1 MDLKT
6 SWHCLLPGTLA
17 LEQVPGCQGNEARPS
32 TRSPAGRTPRL
43 AAAHWRPQAPCT
55 ASELY
60 RNSALVGGC
69 RCALGW
75 AVRPPWM
82 QPRGLSWSRLDALA
96 NQSPTLG
103 LHARIL
109 EHMRQRGPPSTS
121 SAIPADRPCIFHF
134 AGRHRRRS
142 QPPRAALPGNK
153 CTLLR
158 GRSAPPVQPKAAG
171 ARWCIQP
178 PSSPLPDLCAP
189 PPAEAGR
196 APPAHARPT
205 PSGRRATHGGRRLG
219 PVLARRLC
227 RRRMPPRD
235 PPSRRSRAA
244 GDLRALSSSWFGTQ
258 GGLSRARNRGAQR
271 GARPGATRNQPSPV
285 RPPRAS
291 ARRSPASACLEG
303 HRAGKLW
310 AAQVAVPDSAKS
322 ARGAHRGA
330 GVSRHG
336 SRARRTRR
344 RWPCSRA
351 APCAPSSTCMRF
363 MLCTRCWYLAGC
375 LLSMAGRMD
384 CSFMRCMRMA
394 RSSHS
399 RCSVRLGALK
409 HEVAL
414 LAARRDPWLAPL
426 RLAPAWLALRPPPA
440 VGIEPTAWARRIV
453 VLEIKIK

>member
-1 MDLKT
+1 MRAGVGGTPALDATARAELV
-6 SWHCLLPGTLA
+6 SSRRPGKPVTYFRA
-17 LEQVPGCQGNEARPS
+17 TCTYSGAHAAARPAVNVLGHPC
-32 TRSPAGRTPRL
+32 R
-43 AAAHWRPQAPCT
+43 QA
-55 ASELY
+55 L
-60 RNSALVGGC
+60 
-69 RCALGW
+69 
-75 AVRPPWM
+75 
-82 QPRGLSWSRLDALA
+82 
-96 NQSPTLG
+96 
-103 LHARIL
+103 
-109 EHMRQRGPPSTS
+109 
-121 SAIPADRPCIFHF
+121 HF

-178 PSSPLPDLCAP
+178 PSSPLPDLCA